1 MKTRKF
7 LDKFYDYTVN
17 DNSAFKVALG
27 DVIVSISVRN
37 ALEANSKMM
46 EDENGLIGKNMSF
59 LDDPNSHSYF
69 TFESDNME
77 LKIFNQY
84 TWEDFTEKYCGD
96 MPGYNDFYK
105 VVYDVTPFE
114 LVDILVR
121 VRNDVKEKEE
131 NGK

>member
-1 MKTRKF
+1 MKLGKF

-17 DNSAFKVALG
+17 NNSAFKIAFG

-37 ALEANSKMM
+37 ALDANSKMM
-46 EDENGLIGKNMSF
+46 EDGNGLIGRNMSF

-77 LKIFNQY
+77 LKIFHQN
-84 TWEDFTEKYCGD
+84 TMEDFTEKYCGD
-96 MPGYNDFYK
+96 MPGYDEFYK

-121 VRNDVKEKEE
+121 VRNDVKEE
-131 NGK
+131 